1 MSDRRSAALF
11 VALALVAAFL
21 VSAIAGIEHTGAS
34 RAADLAA
41 DHAAREAS
49 IDQARALADARS
61 VPAAATI
68 RIEVL
73 NGAGRAGLAR
83 DATHRLRGDGFDVVF
98 YGNAARFDHSTSLV
112 LARTGDL
119 ERARAVAAS
128 LGIDSVAVEPDSTLL
143 LDATVVLGADWPP
156 PTPEPVAPV
165 DRLRR
170 ILAPADPDR

>member
-1 MSDRRSAALF
+1 MPERRSTALF
-11 VALALVAAFL
+11 IALAIVAAFL
-21 VSAIAGIEHTGAS
+21 ASAIAGVEHTRS
-34 RAADLAA
+34 ADRTGGTATGDPARSLSLAPEPALAA
-41 DHAAREAS
+41 A
-49 IDQARALADARS
+49 
-61 VPAAATI
+61 PTI

-98 YGNAARFDHSTSLV
+98 FGNAGRFDHTTSVV

-119 ERARAVAAS
+119 AGARAVAAS
-128 LGIDSVAVEPDSTLL
+128 LGIDSVAAAPDAALL

-156 PTPEPVAPV
+156 PAPEPVQTL

-170 ILAPADPDR
+170 ILAPADSGQ